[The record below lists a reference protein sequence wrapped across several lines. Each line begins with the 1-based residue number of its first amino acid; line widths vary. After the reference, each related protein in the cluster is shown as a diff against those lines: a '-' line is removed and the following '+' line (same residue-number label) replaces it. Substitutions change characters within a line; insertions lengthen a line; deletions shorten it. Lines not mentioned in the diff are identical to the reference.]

1 MNKKLTGKAKAEKA
15 LHLLICFI
23 TGIYPL
29 LLFELD
35 LGSFYI
41 QSLVLFTAVMGVLLY
56 SFLLIRSGAWRLKL
70 FQSRLDVAV
79 LVLTAYAFLKIIIKM
94 IRMTE
99 TKIER
104 FDPEIMILTM
114 AVLYLLITVKPMF
127 TERYLDILLFSG
139 LIVFALLLVKY
150 LCIGEAGGML
160 SILTQDNA
168 KYASYGVASYTMLVC
183 MAGLWRYVKCE
194 DRLRSFFYAG
204 VLSVGFLVMFI
215 NQNRMSIWLMIMV
228 FIALPV
234 LQRPTAELVKRNM
247 QIFFIYL
254 FMLCNMSLLANYTN
268 LLQVT
273 VNYDLKQSVYLE
285 LLVAVGGLFFFKF
298 WDRIPQGVDTKRLVM
313 RKMRRGYQFLFKLIC
328 IVFVGIL
335 LGGERWKELPDGM
348 GMSAVKGFA
357 VPLAEEVRQG
367 KSAFYVCFEQLGIV
381 GGLLILI
388 LCVLLIA
395 GLRKSY
401 RFDKPVTSM
410 LVLISYIF
418 LIQLL
423 FWKISISILPVY
435 WIFIVLAISYKEE
448 KEKLVSSKIKF
459 ERGE

>member
-1 MNKKLTGKAKAEKA
+1 MNKKITGKGKAETA

-35 LGSFYI
+35 FGSFYI

-56 SFLLIRSGAWRLKL
+56 SFLLIRFGAWRLKL

-79 LVLTAYAFLKIIIKM
+79 LVLTAYAFLMIIIKM

-104 FDPEIMILTM
+104 SDPEIMILTM

-150 LCIGEAGGML
+150 LCVGETGGVL
-160 SILTQDNA
+160 SVLIQDKTQVT
-168 KYASYGVASYTMLVC
+168 SCGVASYAMLVC

-215 NQNRMSIWLMIMV
+215 NQNRVSIWMMIIV

-234 LQRPTAELVKRNM
+234 LQRPTAELVKRDM
-247 QIFFIYL
+247 QVFFIYL
-254 FMLCNMSLLANYTN
+254 FMLCNMSLLTNYTD

-273 VNYDLKQSVYLE
+273 VNYDLEQSVYME

-328 IVFVGIL
+328 IVFTGIL
-335 LGGERWKELPDGM
+335 LGGENWKELPDGM
-348 GMSAVKGFA
+348 GMSAVKGVA
-357 VPLAEEVRQG
+357 VPLTEEVRQG
-367 KSAFYVCFEQLGIV
+367 KSAFYVCFEQLGIA

-388 LCVLLIA
+388 VCVLLIA
-395 GLRKSY
+395 GLRKNY
-401 RFDKPVTSM
+401 RFDKPVTGM
-410 LVLISYIF
+410 LILISCIF

-423 FWKISISILPVY
+423 FWKVSISTLPIY
-435 WIFIVLAISYKEE
+435 WIFMVLAISYREE
-448 KEKLVSSKIKF
+448 NEKVVSNKIKF

>member
-1 MNKKLTGKAKAEKA
+1 MDKKISGKGKAETA

-23 TGIYPL
+23 IGIYPL

-35 LGSFYI
+35 FGSFYI

-70 FQSRLDVAV
+70 FQSRLDVVV
-79 LVLTAYAFLKIIIKM
+79 LALTAYAVLKIIIKM

-150 LCIGEAGGML
+150 LCVGETGGVL
-160 SILTQDNA
+160 SALIQDKTQVT
-168 KYASYGVASYTMLVC
+168 SCGVASYAMLVC

-215 NQNRMSIWLMIMV
+215 NQNIVSIWMMIIV
-228 FIALPV
+228 FIVFPV
-234 LQRPTAELVKRNM
+234 LQRPTAELVKRDM
-247 QIFFIYL
+247 QIFFLYL
-254 FMLCNMSLLANYTN
+254 FMLCNMSLLTNYTD

-285 LLVAVGGLFFFKF
+285 LLVAVGGIFFFKF
-298 WDRIPQGVDTKRLVM
+298 WDRIPKGVDTKRLVM
-313 RKMRRGYQFLFKLIC
+313 RKMRRSYQFLLKLMC
-328 IVFVGIL
+328 IIFAGIL
-335 LGGERWKELPDGM
+335 LGGEYWKELPDEG
-348 GMSAVKGFA
+348 SLTAVKGFA
-357 VPLAEEVRQG
+357 VPLVEEVWQN
-367 KSAFYVCFEQLGIV
+367 KNAFYMCFEQFGVIGSLM
-381 GGLLILI
+381 LLI
-388 LCVLLIA
+388 LCVLLI
-395 GLRKSY
+395 GKLKKGY
-401 RFDKPVTSM
+401 GFDKPVTSM
-410 LVLISYIF
+410 LILISSVF

-423 FWKISISILPVY
+423 FWGISINTLPIY
-435 WIFIVLAISYKEE
+435 WIFLSLAITYREE
-448 KEKLVSSKIKF
+448 KVRVISNIIKF
-459 ERGE
+459 E